1 MSSNIEKAFL
11 EAILNANKKKT
22 TAYDTMAEVV
32 RVEGNT
38 AWVHINGGVTETP
51 AEMTISCQKGD
62 IVRVRVAN
70 GSAYLI
76 GNNTAPPTDD
86 ATAIRATSIANTA
99 HQTAIVADE
108 KAEAAQPAYTDYA
121 IYYLLS
127 IVQPDTP
134 TESTYISEGWSTSQP
149 PWSEDDQRR
158 MWYSVRTKEVSGA
171 ITWTEPEE
179 LTSYVNISLLKN
191 AILLEVGTGSVPMAS
206 DLLDADEDPLL
217 DSDNNPIL
225 GIGDGGNLTDAY
237 SKIVQTAT
245 EILMQV
251 AQTYVGKGSSGVSTL
266 SSTMLQNINGVN
278 IYNGTLTAGDS
289 YAHIDGD
296 SFDIKQTVGNT
307 INDANDKVVAT
318 FGTNTQIGDENK
330 YVAIDSSGVKIGGKY
345 VEDGV
350 THSYK
355 WKFSANSISCDYTPV
370 MNAIRAVMTDADFHV
385 IDEVDQLETRMM
397 SHMIELQNYE
407 YGRSTEIT
415 PGYMTCTHDVTCRQ
429 VIQTSDA
436 NLKDVQGEISDVSDV
451 HAVSF
456 KWKDDEDGQLHVGYI
471 AQDVEK
477 VAPDMVQKREDGT
490 KTLNYIEFLCA
501 KIETLERRIK
511 ELEDKNGKD

>member
-1 MSSNIEKAFL
+1 MSLNIEKAFL
-11 EAILNANKKKT
+11 QAILNANKKKT

-86 ATAIRATSIANTA
+86 TTAIRATSIANTA

-171 ITWTEPEE
+171 VTWTEPEE

-191 AILLEVGTGSVPMAS
+191 AILLEVGTGSIPITG
-206 DLLDADEDPLL
+206 DILDADEEQIL
-217 DSDNNPIL
+217 DSNNDPIL
-225 GIGDGGNLTDAY
+225 GIEDGGNIMDVY
-237 SKIVQTAT
+237 SKILQTAT

-251 AQTYVGKGSSGVSTL
+251 SQTYVGKGSSGVSTL
-266 SSTMLQNINGVN
+266 SSTMLQNIHGVN
-278 IYNGTLTAGDS
+278 IYNGTLAAGNS

-296 SFDIKQTVGNT
+296 SFDIKQTVGNAIDDT
-307 INDANDKVVAT
+307 NDKTIAT
-318 FGTNTQIGDENK
+318 FGTNTQIGKDDR
-330 YVAIDSSGVKIGGKY
+330 YVKIDSSGVKIGKKITDS
-345 VEDGV
+345 EV
-350 THSYK
+350 THSYE
-355 WKFSANSISCDYTPV
+355 WIFSDHIYCSSPAISGITALMTPTEFYV
-370 MNAIRAVMTDADFHV
+370 VDEIDWCETHIR
-385 IDEVDQLETRMM
+385 
-397 SHMIELQNYE
+397 SNNIELQDYNNS
-407 YGRSTEIT
+407 RSTEIT
-415 PGYMTCTHDVTCRQ
+415 PGYMTCSHDVTCRQ

-436 NLKDVQGEISDVSDV
+436 NLKDVQGEIPDVSDV
-451 HAVSF
+451 RAVSF
-456 KWKDDEDGQLHVGYI
+456 RWKDDEDGQLHVGYI
-471 AQDVEK
+471 AQEVEK
-477 VAPDMVQKREDGT
+477 VAPDMVQEKEDGT

-501 KIETLERRIK
+501 KIEMLERRIK

>member
-11 EAILNANKKKT
+11 QAILNVNKQKT

-38 AWVHINGGVTETP
+38 AWVHIDGGVTETP

-86 ATAIRATSIANTA
+86 ATAIRATGIATTA
-99 HQTAIVADE
+99 HQTAIIASE
-108 KAEAAQPAYTDYA
+108 KAEAAQPAYTAYE

-127 IVQPDTP
+127 IEQPDTP
-134 TESTYISEGWSTSQP
+134 TESTYISEGWNTVQP

-158 MWYSVRTKEVSGA
+158 MWYSVRTKEVSGLVN
-171 ITWTEPEE
+171 WTEPEE

-191 AILLEVGTGSVPMAS
+191 AILMEVGTGSIPVENEI
-206 DLLDADEDPLL
+206 LDADEEQIL
-217 DSDNNPIL
+217 DSNNNPIL
-225 GIGDGGNLTDAY
+225 GIGDGGNIMDVY
-237 SKIVQTAT
+237 SKILQTAT

-251 AQTYVGKGSSGVSTL
+251 SQTYVGKGSSGVTTL

-289 YAHIDGD
+289 YAHIDGN
-296 SFDIKQTVGNT
+296 SFDIKQTVGNA
-307 INDANDKVVAT
+307 ISDANDKVIAT
-318 FGTNTQIGDENK
+318 FGTNTQIGEDDR
-330 YVAIDSSGVKIGGKY
+330 YVKIDSSGVKIGKKIN
-345 VEDGV
+345 EEGV
-350 THSYK
+350 MRLYE
-355 WKFSANSISCDYTPV
+355 WIFSDDISCTTP
-370 MNAIRAVMTDADFHV
+370 AISGASAVMTPYEFYV
-385 IDEVDQLETRMM
+385 VDEVDWYETRIQ
-397 SHMIELQNYE
+397 SNRIELTDGYNH
-407 YGRSTEIT
+407 RSTEIT
-415 PGYMTCTHDVTCRQ
+415 PGYIECTYDVTCRQ

-436 NLKDVQGEISDVSDV
+436 NLKDVQGEIPDVSDV

-456 KWKDDEDGQLHVGYI
+456 KWKDDEDGQFHVGYI

-477 VAPDMVQKREDGT
+477 VAPGMVQEREDGT
-490 KTLNYIEFLCA
+490 KALNYIELLCA
-501 KIETLERRIK
+501 KIEMLERRIK
-511 ELEDKNGKD
+511 ELENKYGKD

>member
-11 EAILNANKKKT
+11 QAILNANKKKT

-38 AWVHINGGVTETP
+38 AWVHIDGGVTETP

-158 MWYSVRTKEVSGA
+158 MWYSVRTKEVSGI

-278 IYNGTLTAGDS
+278 IYNGTLAAGDS

-296 SFDIKQTVGNT
+296 SFDIKQTVGNA
-307 INDANDKVVAT
+307 INDTNDKVIAT

-330 YVAIDSSGVKIGGKY
+330 YVAIDSSGVRIGKKINDGGSIY
-345 VEDGV
+345 TYEWD
-350 THSYK
+350 
-355 WKFSANSISCDYTPV
+355 FSDSISCAYTPV
-370 MNAIRAVMTDADFHV
+370 VDAIHAVMTPYEFYV
-385 IDEVDQLETRMM
+385 VDEVDSRETHIR
-397 SHMIELQNYE
+397 SYNIELQDYDNS
-407 YGRSTEIT
+407 RSTEIT

-436 NLKDVQGEISDVSDV
+436 NLKDVQGEIPDVSDV
-451 HAVSF
+451 RAVSF
-456 KWKDDEDGQLHVGYI
+456 KWKDDEDGLIHVGYI
-471 AQDVEK
+471 AQEVEK
-477 VAPDMVQKREDGT
+477 VAPDMVQEKEDGT
-490 KTLNYIEFLCA
+490 KALNYIEFLCA
-501 KIETLERRIK
+501 KIEMLERRIK
-511 ELEDKNGKD
+511 ELEDKHGKD

>member
-1 MSSNIEKAFL
+1 MSLNIEKAFL
-11 EAILNANKKKT
+11 QAILNANKKKT

-86 ATAIRATSIANTA
+86 TTAIRATSIATTA
-99 HQTAIVADE
+99 HQTAIIADE
-108 KAEAAQPAYTDYA
+108 KAEAAQPAYTSYA

-127 IVQPDTP
+127 IAQPVTP

-158 MWYSVRTKEVSGA
+158 MWYSVRTEEVSGA
-171 ITWTEPEE
+171 ITWTVPEE

-266 SSTMLQNINGVN
+266 SSTMLQNIHGVN
-278 IYNGTLTAGDS
+278 IFNGTLAAGDY

-307 INDANDKVVAT
+307 ISDANDKVVAT

-330 YVAIDSSGVKIGGKY
+330 YVAINSSGVKIGGKY

-355 WKFSANSISCDYTPV
+355 WNFSANSISCDYTPI

-385 IDEVDQLETRMM
+385 IDEVDQLETYVR
-397 SHMIELQNYE
+397 SNMIELLNNE

-415 PGYMTCTHDVTCRQ
+415 PGYITCTHDVTCRQ

-436 NLKDVQGEISDVSDV
+436 NLKDVQGEIPDVSDV
-451 HAVSF
+451 RAVSF
-456 KWKDDEDGQLHVGYI
+456 RWKDDEDGQLHVGYI

-477 VAPDMVQKREDGT
+477 VAPDMVQEKEDGT

-501 KIETLERRIK
+501 KIEMLERRIK
-511 ELEDKNGKD
+511 ELEDKHGKD

>member
-11 EAILNANKKKT
+11 QAILNANKTKT

-32 RVEGNT
+32 RVEGDT
-38 AWVHINGGVTETP
+38 AWVHIDGGVTETP

-86 ATAIRATSIANTA
+86 ATAIRATGIATTA
-99 HQTAIVADE
+99 HQTAIIADE
-108 KAEAAQPAYTDYA
+108 KAEAAQPAYTAYA
-121 IYYLLS
+121 VYYLLS
-127 IVQPDTP
+127 IAQPDTP
-134 TESTYISEGWSTSQP
+134 TESTYITEGWSTTQP

-158 MWYSVRTKEVSGA
+158 MWYSVRTKEVSGVVN
-171 ITWTEPEE
+171 WTEPEE

-191 AILLEVGTGSVPMAS
+191 AIMLEVGTGSIPVENEI
-206 DLLDADEDPLL
+206 LDADEEQIL
-217 DSDNNPIL
+217 DSNNNPIL
-225 GIGDGGNLTDAY
+225 GIGDGGNLMDVY
-237 SKIVQTAT
+237 SKILQTAT

-251 AQTYVGKGSSGVSTL
+251 SQTYVGKGTSGVTTL

-289 YAHIDGD
+289 YAHIDGN
-296 SFDIKQTVGNT
+296 SFDIKQTVGNAIDDT
-307 INDANDKVVAT
+307 NDEVIAT
-318 FGTNTQIGDENK
+318 FGTNTQIGDNNK
-330 YVAIDSSGVKIGGKY
+330 YVAIDSSGVRIGKKELDQGITYSYEWNFSDKIY
-345 VEDGV
+345 
-350 THSYK
+350 
-355 WKFSANSISCDYTPV
+355 CDYTPIV
-370 MNAIRAVMTDADFHV
+370 DAIHAVMTPYEFYV
-385 IDEVDQLETRMM
+385 VDEVDSLETHVR
-397 SHMIELQNYE
+397 SNNIELTDWIHN
-407 YGRSTEIT
+407 RSTELT
-415 PGYMTCTHDVTCRQ
+415 PGYMKCTYDVTCRQ

-436 NLKDVQGEISDVSDV
+436 NLKDVQGEIPDVSDV
-451 HAVSF
+451 RAVSF

-477 VAPDMVQKREDGT
+477 VAPNMVQEREDGT
-490 KTLNYIEFLCA
+490 KALNYIELLCA
-501 KIETLERRIK
+501 KIEMLERRIK

>member
-1 MSSNIEKAFL
+1 MSSIEKAFL
-11 EAILNANKKKT
+11 QAILNANKKKT

-51 AEMTISCQKGD
+51 AEMTISCKKGD

-86 ATAIRATSIANTA
+86 ETAIRATSIANTA
-99 HQTAIVADE
+99 HQTAIIADE

-127 IVQPDTP
+127 IAQPDTP
-134 TESTYISEGWSTSQP
+134 TESTYISEGWSTTQP
-149 PWSEDDQRR
+149 PWSEDDQRH
-158 MWYSVRTKEVSGA
+158 MWYSVRTEEVSGA
-171 ITWTEPEE
+171 ITWTVPEE

-191 AILLEVGTGSVPMAS
+191 AILLEVGTGSIPITG
-206 DLLDADEDPLL
+206 DILDADEEQIL
-217 DSDNNPIL
+217 DSNNDPIL
-225 GIGDGGNLTDAY
+225 GIEDGGNIMDVY
-237 SKIVQTAT
+237 SKILQTAT

-251 AQTYVGKGSSGVSTL
+251 SQTYVGKGSSGVSTL

-278 IYNGTLTAGDS
+278 IYNGTLTAGNS

-296 SFDIKQTVGNT
+296 SFDIKQTVGNAIDDT
-307 INDANDKVVAT
+307 NDKVVAT
-318 FGTNTQIGDENK
+318 FGTNTQIGEDDR
-330 YVAIDSSGVKIGGKY
+330 YVKIDSSGVKIGEKY
-345 VEDGV
+345 IDEGI
-350 THSYK
+350 TYSYE
-355 WKFSANSISCDYTPV
+355 WNFSDHIFCSYAPV
-370 MNAIRAVMTDADFHV
+370 VDAITAVMTPYEFYV
-385 IDEVDQLETRMM
+385 VDEVYACETHLR
-397 SHMIELQNYE
+397 SNNIELQDYDNS
-407 YGRSTEIT
+407 RSTEIT
-415 PGYMTCTHDVTCRQ
+415 PGYMTCTQDVTCRQ

-436 NLKDVQGEISDVSDV
+436 NLKDVQGEIPDVSDV
-451 HAVSF
+451 RAVSF

-471 AQDVEK
+471 AQEVEK
-477 VAPDMVQKREDGT
+477 VAPDMVQEKEDGT

-501 KIETLERRIK
+501 KIEMLERRIK
-511 ELEDKNGKD
+511 ELEDKHGKD

>member
-11 EAILNANKKKT
+11 QAILNANKTKT

-108 KAEAAQPAYTDYA
+108 KAEAAQPAYTSYA

-127 IVQPDTP
+127 IAQPDTP
-134 TESTYISEGWSTSQP
+134 TESTYISEGWNTTQP

-158 MWYSVRTKEVSGA
+158 MWYSVRTEEVSGA
-171 ITWTEPEE
+171 ITWTVPEE

-278 IYNGTLTAGDS
+278 IYNGTLAAGDS

-296 SFDIKQTVGNT
+296 SFDIKQTVGTT
-307 INDANDKVVAT
+307 INDANDKVLAT
-318 FGTNTQIGDENK
+318 FGTNTQIGEDDR
-330 YVAIDSSGVKIGGKY
+330 YVAINSSGVKIGKQITDDM
-345 VEDGV
+345 EV
-350 THSYK
+350 THLYE
-355 WKFSANSISCDYTPV
+355 WIFSDSIHCSSP
-370 MNAIRAVMTDADFHV
+370 AIGGITAVMTPDEFYVVDE
-385 IDEVDQLETRMM
+385 IDWLETHVT
-397 SHMIELQNYE
+397 SSSIELQDHYNS
-407 YGRSTEIT
+407 RSTELT
-415 PGYMTCTHDVTCRQ
+415 PGYMECTYDVTCRS

-436 NLKDVQGEISDVSDV
+436 NLKDVQGEIPDVSDV

-456 KWKDDEDGQLHVGYI
+456 RWKDDDDGQLHVGYI

-477 VAPDMVQKREDGT
+477 VAPSMVQEKKDGT
-490 KTLNYIEFLCA
+490 KALNYIELLCA
-501 KIETLERRIK
+501 KIEMLERRIK

>member
-11 EAILNANKKKT
+11 QAIQNANKKKT

-38 AWVHINGGVTETP
+38 AWVHIDGGVTETP

-86 ATAIRATSIANTA
+86 ATAIRATSIATTA
-99 HQTAIVADE
+99 HQTAIIAGE
-108 KAEAAQPAYTDYA
+108 KAEAAQPAYTSYA

-127 IVQPDTP
+127 IAQPDTP
-134 TESTYISEGWSTSQP
+134 TESTYISEGWNTTQP

-158 MWYSVRTKEVSGA
+158 MWYSVRTEEVSGS
-171 ITWTEPEE
+171 ITWTVPEE

-206 DLLDADEDPLL
+206 DLLDADEDQIL

-251 AQTYVGKGSSGVSTL
+251 SQTYVGKGSSGVSTL

-296 SFDIKQTVGNT
+296 SFDIKQTVGT
-307 INDANDKVVAT
+307 MINDNSDKVIAT

-330 YVAIDSSGVKIGGKY
+330 YVAIDSSGVRIGKKITD
-345 VEDGV
+345 DGV
-350 THSYK
+350 TRLFE
-355 WKFSANSISCDYTPV
+355 WIFSDDIHCSTP
-370 MNAIRAVMTDADFHV
+370 AIDGTAAVMTPYEFYV
-385 IDEVDQLETRMM
+385 VDEVDWRETHIR
-397 SHMIELQNYE
+397 SNSIELQDGYNH
-407 YGRSTEIT
+407 RSTEIT
-415 PGYMTCTHDVTCRQ
+415 PGYMTCTYDVTCRQ

-436 NLKDVQGEISDVSDV
+436 NLKDVQGEIPDVSDV
-451 HAVSF
+451 RAVSF
-456 KWKDDEDGQLHVGYI
+456 KWKDDEDGPLHVGYI

-477 VAPDMVQKREDGT
+477 VAPDMVHKKEDGT
-490 KTLNYIEFLCA
+490 KALNYIEFLCA
-501 KIETLERRIK
+501 KIEILEQRIK
-511 ELEDKNGKD
+511 ELENKHGKD

>member
-11 EAILNANKKKT
+11 QAILNANKKKT

-86 ATAIRATSIANTA
+86 ATAIRATSIATTA
-99 HQTAIVADE
+99 HQTAIIADE
-108 KAEAAQPAYTDYA
+108 KAEAAQPAYTSYA

-127 IVQPDTP
+127 IAQPDTP

-158 MWYSVRTKEVSGA
+158 MWYSVRTEEVSGA
-171 ITWTEPEE
+171 ITWTVPEE

-191 AILLEVGTGSVPMAS
+191 AILLEVGTGTVPMTS
-206 DLLDADEDPLL
+206 DLLDANENQIL

-225 GIGDGGNLTDAY
+225 GISDGGNLTDAY
-237 SKIVQTAT
+237 SKILQTAT

-251 AQTYVGKGSSGVSTL
+251 SQTYVGKGSSGVSTL

-296 SFDIKQTVGNT
+296 SFDIKQTVGNAIDDT
-307 INDANDKVVAT
+307 NDKVVAT
-318 FGTNTQIGDENK
+318 FGTNTQIGEDDR
-330 YVAIDSSGVKIGGKY
+330 YVKIDSSGVKIGK
-345 VEDGV
+345 EITDSGV
-350 THSYK
+350 TSLYE
-355 WKFSANSISCDYTPV
+355 WIFSDHISCSSP
-370 MNAIRAVMTDADFHV
+370 AISGITAVMTPYEFYVVDEIDWRETHV
-385 IDEVDQLETRMM
+385 T
-397 SHMIELQNYE
+397 SNHIELTDGIYN
-407 YGRSTEIT
+407 RSTEIT
-415 PGYMTCTHDVTCRQ
+415 PGYMECTYDVTCRQ

-436 NLKDVQGEISDVSDV
+436 NLKDVQGEIPDVSDI

-456 KWKDDEDGQLHVGYI
+456 KWKDDKDGQLHVGYI
-471 AQDVEK
+471 AQEVEK
-477 VAPDMVQKREDGT
+477 VAPDMVQEKEDGT
-490 KTLNYIEFLCA
+490 KALNYIEFLCA
-501 KIETLERRIK
+501 KIEMLERRIK

>member
-11 EAILNANKKKT
+11 QAILNANKKKT

-38 AWVHINGGVTETP
+38 AWVHIDGGVTETP

-86 ATAIRATSIANTA
+86 ATAIRATSIATTA
-99 HQTAIVADE
+99 HQTAIIADE

-127 IVQPDTP
+127 IAQPDTP
-134 TESTYISEGWSTSQP
+134 TESTYISEGWDTIQP

-158 MWYSVRTKEVSGA
+158 MWYSVRTKEVSGVVN
-171 ITWTEPEE
+171 WTEPEE

-191 AILLEVGTGSVPMAS
+191 AIMLEVGTGSIPVENEI
-206 DLLDADEDPLL
+206 LDADEEQIL
-217 DSDNNPIL
+217 DSNNNPIL
-225 GIGDGGNLTDAY
+225 GIGDGGNLMDVY
-237 SKIVQTAT
+237 SKILQTAT

-251 AQTYVGKGSSGVSTL
+251 SQTYVGKGTSGVTTL

-278 IYNGTLTAGDS
+278 IYNGALASGDY

-296 SFDIKQTVGNT
+296 SFDIKQTIGNT
-307 INDANDKVVAT
+307 INDTNDKVAAT
-318 FGTNTQIGDENK
+318 FGPNTQIGDEFK
-330 YVAIDSSGVKIGGKY
+330 YVAIDSSGVKIGKKY
-345 VEDGV
+345 TDGGI
-350 THSYK
+350 TYTYK
-355 WKFSANSISCDYTPV
+355 WKFLDTIYCEYTPV
-370 MNAIRAVMTDADFHV
+370 VDAIHAVMTPTEFYV
-385 IDEVDQLETRMM
+385 VDEVGQLETHVL
-397 SHMIELQNYE
+397 SSKIELQDYDTS
-407 YGRSTEIT
+407 RSTEIT
-415 PGYMTCTHDVTCRQ
+415 AGYMTCTNDVTCRQ

-436 NLKDVQGEISDVSDV
+436 SLKDVQGEIPDVSDV
-451 HAVSF
+451 RAVSF

-471 AQDVEK
+471 AQEVEK
-477 VAPDMVQKREDGT
+477 VAPDMVQEREDGT
-490 KTLNYIEFLCA
+490 KALNYIEFLCA
-501 KIETLERRIK
+501 KIEMLERRIT
-511 ELEDKNGKD
+511 ELEDKYGKD

>member
-11 EAILNANKKKT
+11 QAILNANKTKT

-108 KAEAAQPAYTDYA
+108 KAEAAQPAYTSYA

-127 IVQPDTP
+127 IAQPDTP

-158 MWYSVRTKEVSGA
+158 MWYSVRTKEVSGTV
-171 ITWTEPEE
+171 TWTEPEE

-266 SSTMLQNINGVN
+266 SSTMLQNIHGVN

-296 SFDIKQTVGNT
+296 SFDIKQTVGT
-307 INDANDKVVAT
+307 AINDTNDKVVAT
-318 FGTNTQIGDENK
+318 FGTNTQIGDDSK
-330 YVAIDSSGVKIGGKY
+330 YVAIDSSGVKIGKKY
-345 VEDGV
+345 IEDGV
-350 THSYK
+350 THSVE
-355 WKFSANSISCDYTPV
+355 WDFSNTISCDYTPV
-370 MNAIRAVMTDADFHV
+370 MNAIRAVMSPYHFYV
-385 IDEVDQLETRMM
+385 IDEVDQLETYVR
-397 SHMIELQNYE
+397 SNSIELLNNE

-415 PGYMTCTHDVTCRQ
+415 PGYMTCTQDVTCRQ

-436 NLKDVQGEISDVSDV
+436 NLKDVQGEIPDVSDV

-456 KWKDDEDGQLHVGYI
+456 KWKDDEDGQIHVGYI

-477 VAPDMVQKREDGT
+477 VAPDMVQKKEDGT
-490 KTLNYIEFLCA
+490 KALNYIEFLCA
-501 KIETLERRIK
+501 KIEMLERRIK
-511 ELEDKNGKD
+511 ELEDKHGKD

>member
-11 EAILNANKKKT
+11 QAILNANKTKT

-32 RVEGNT
+32 RVEGDT
-38 AWVHINGGVTETP
+38 AWVHIDGGVTETP

-86 ATAIRATSIANTA
+86 ATAVRATSIATTA
-99 HQTAIVADE
+99 HQTAIIADE

-121 IYYLLS
+121 VYYLLS
-127 IVQPDTP
+127 IAQPDTP
-134 TESTYISEGWSTSQP
+134 TESTYITEGWSTTQP

-158 MWYSVRTKEVSGA
+158 MWYSVRTKEVSGTV
-171 ITWTEPEE
+171 TWTEPEE

-191 AILLEVGTGSVPMAS
+191 AILLEVGTGSVPMAE
-206 DLLDADEDPLL
+206 DILDADDDQIL
-217 DSDNNPIL
+217 DADNNPIL

-237 SKIVQTAT
+237 SKILQTAT

-251 AQTYVGKGSSGVSTL
+251 SQTYVGKGTSGVTTL

-289 YAHIDGD
+289 YAHIDGN
-296 SFDIKQTVGNT
+296 SFDIKQTVGNAIDDT
-307 INDANDKVVAT
+307 NDKVVAT
-318 FGTNTQIGDENK
+318 FGTNTQIGDESQ
-330 YVAIDSSGVKIGGKY
+330 YVAIDSSGVKIGKK
-345 VEDGV
+345 EDDEGFI
-350 THSYK
+350 TTYE
-355 WKFSANSISCDYTPV
+355 WEFSDKIMCRSTPV
-370 MNAIRAVMTDADFHV
+370 MDAVYSVMADAEFYV
-385 IDEVDQLETRMM
+385 MDEVDWLET
-397 SHMIELQNYE
+397 HMRSYNIELTDHFHN
-407 YGRSTEIT
+407 RSTEIT
-415 PGYMTCTHDVTCRQ
+415 PGYITCTDDVTCQ
-429 VIQTSDA
+429 SVIQTSDA
-436 NLKDVQGEISDVSDV
+436 NLKDVQGEIPDVSDV

-456 KWKDDEDGQLHVGYI
+456 KWKDDEDGPLHVGYI
-471 AQDVEK
+471 AQEVEK
-477 VAPDMVQKREDGT
+477 VAPDMVQERKDGT
-490 KTLNYIEFLCA
+490 KALNYIELLCA
-501 KIETLERRIK
+501 KIEMLERRIK

>member
-11 EAILNANKKKT
+11 QAILNANKQKT

-51 AEMTISCQKGD
+51 AEMTINCQKGD

-108 KAEAAQPAYTDYA
+108 KAEAAQPAYTSYA

-127 IVQPDTP
+127 IAQPDTP

-158 MWYSVRTKEVSGA
+158 MWYSVRTEEVSGA
-171 ITWTEPEE
+171 ITWTVPEE

-251 AQTYVGKGSSGVSTL
+251 AQTYVGKGTSGVNTL
-266 SSTMLQNINGVN
+266 SSTMLQNIHGVN

-296 SFDIKQTVGNT
+296 SFDIKQTVGTT
-307 INDANDKVVAT
+307 INDNSDKVVAT
-318 FGTNTQIGDENK
+318 FGTNTQIGEDDR
-330 YVAIDSSGVKIGGKY
+330 YVAIDSSGVKIGKKIT
-345 VEDGV
+345 DSGV
-350 THSYK
+350 THLYE
-355 WKFSANSISCDYTPV
+355 WIFSDHIYCSSPAIGGITAIMTPYEFYV
-370 MNAIRAVMTDADFHV
+370 VDEIDSRETHIR
-385 IDEVDQLETRMM
+385 
-397 SHMIELQNYE
+397 SNNIELQDYDNS
-407 YGRSTEIT
+407 RSTEIT
-415 PGYMTCTHDVTCRQ
+415 PGYITCTHDVTCRR

-436 NLKDVQGEISDVSDV
+436 NLKDVQGEIPDVSNV
-451 HAVSF
+451 RAVSF

-477 VAPDMVQKREDGT
+477 VAPDMVQEKEDGT
-490 KTLNYIEFLCA
+490 KALNYIEFLCA
-501 KIETLERRIK
+501 KIEMLERRIK

>member
-1 MSSNIEKAFL
+1 
-11 EAILNANKKKT
+11 
-22 TAYDTMAEVV
+22 
-32 RVEGNT
+32 
-38 AWVHINGGVTETP
+38 
-51 AEMTISCQKGD
+51 
-62 IVRVRVAN
+62 
-70 GSAYLI
+70 
-76 GNNTAPPTDD
+76 
-86 ATAIRATSIANTA
+86 
-99 HQTAIVADE
+99 
-108 KAEAAQPAYTDYA
+108 
-121 IYYLLS
+121 
-127 IVQPDTP
+127 
-134 TESTYISEGWSTSQP
+134 
-149 PWSEDDQRR
+149 

-171 ITWTEPEE
+171 ITWTVPEE

-251 AQTYVGKGSSGVSTL
+251 AQTYVGKGTSGVSTL

-278 IYNGTLTAGDS
+278 IYNGTLAAGDS
-289 YAHIDGD
+289 YAHIDGN

-307 INDANDKVVAT
+307 IDDTNDKVVAT
-318 FGTNTQIGDENK
+318 FGTNTQIGDDSE
-330 YVAIDSSGVKIGGKY
+330 YVAINSSGVKIGKKIT
-345 VEDGV
+345 DSGV
-350 THSYK
+350 THLYE
-355 WKFSANSISCDYTPV
+355 WIFSDHIYCSSPAISGIT
-370 MNAIRAVMTDADFHV
+370 AVMTPTEFYV
-385 IDEVDQLETRMM
+385 VDEINWRETHIR
-397 SHMIELQNYE
+397 SNSIELQDYDNS
-407 YGRSTEIT
+407 RSTEIT

-436 NLKDVQGEISDVSDV
+436 NLKDVQGEIPDVSDV

-456 KWKDDEDGQLHVGYI
+456 KWKDDEGGQLHVGYI

-477 VAPDMVQKREDGT
+477 VAPDMVQEREDGT
-490 KTLNYIEFLCA
+490 KALNYIEFLCA
-501 KIETLERRIK
+501 KIEMLERRIK